1 MNLKKASATEYMDL
15 KKICTDAYALNF
27 HDHWNEG
34 GLGWYLEQEFSVERI
49 MADLADDTTEYFF
62 IEHKLKQVGFLK
74 IKTTSS
80 TDLPFDHSVV
90 LEKIYLLPE
99 CKGLGI
105 GKWALGTLIE
115 KLEARG
121 TKKLFLAVIDTNL
134 NAIAFYEKLGFSY
147 HSKTRLEFPY
157 FKEELKGMHRMVKEL
172 NSNK

>member
-1 MNLKKASATEYMDL
+1 
-15 KKICTDAYALNF
+15 
-27 HDHWNEG
+27 
-34 GLGWYLEQEFSVERI
+34 
-49 MADLADDTTEYFF
+49 
-62 IEHKLKQVGFLK
+62 
-74 IKTTSS
+74 
-80 TDLPFDHSVV
+80 LPFDHSVV

-99 CKGLGI
+99 CKGLRI

-134 NAIAFYEKLGFSY
+134 SAIAFYEKLGFSY
-147 HSKTRLEFPY
+147 HSKTRLEIPY